1 MRTHRVATRQ
11 GIPGALRAPSGPEL
25 IYYVTLHKEGEDGRL
40 YWAGLQEEDEDL
52 QALPFL
58 GHVVWVEWM
67 RSKKST
73 TSEEDGAEFCTSA
86 EGNSGERGKMKYW
99 TNYPFTALGDEFG
112 VRPPPFENAHSS
124 GMTRINWP

>member
-1 MRTHRVATRQ
+1 MKKLVY
-11 GIPGALRAPSGPEL
+11 E
-25 IYYVTLHKEGEDGRL
+25 VTLHKEGEDGRL

-73 TSEEDGAEFCTSA
+73 TSECGAVAT
-86 EGNSGERGKMKYW
+86 GKTYQEAVSK
-99 TNYPFTALGDEFG
+99 AIDLGRKVWG
-112 VRPPPFENAHSS
+112 VESL
-124 GMTRINWP
+124 